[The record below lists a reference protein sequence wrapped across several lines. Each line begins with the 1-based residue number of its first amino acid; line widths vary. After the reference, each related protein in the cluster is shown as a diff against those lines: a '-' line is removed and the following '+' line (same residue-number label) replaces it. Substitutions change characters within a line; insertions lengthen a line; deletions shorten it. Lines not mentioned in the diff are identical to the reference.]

1 MKNFTKGQKVIYN
14 NFPGYVNFISETYIT
29 ICIREY
35 EKPSAEAE
43 HAKSTIRQVCLC
55 VYPSQWDYVTPTDSL
70 PKDKF
75 STDIA
80 EVVENIK

>member
-1 MKNFTKGQKVIYN
+1 MKHFTKGQIVTYQD
-14 NFPGYVNFISETYIT
+14 FHGYVNFISDDYIT

-43 HAKSTIRQVCLC
+43 HAKSAIRQVCLC
-55 VYPSQWDYVTPTDSL
+55 VYPNQWQHVVNNDYL

-75 STDIA
+75 STEIA

>member
-1 MKNFTKGQKVIYN
+1 MKHFTKGQIVTYKD
-14 NFPGYVNFISETYIT
+14 FHGYVNFISDDYIT

-35 EKPSAEAE
+35 EKPSHEAE

-55 VYPSQWDYVTPTDSL
+55 VYPSQWDYVTPNDSL

>member
-1 MKNFTKGQKVIYN
+1 
-14 NFPGYVNFISETYIT
+14 
-29 ICIREY
+29 

-43 HAKSTIRQVCLC
+43 HAKSAIRQVCLC
-55 VYPSQWDYVTPTDSL
+55 VYPNQWQHVVNNDYL